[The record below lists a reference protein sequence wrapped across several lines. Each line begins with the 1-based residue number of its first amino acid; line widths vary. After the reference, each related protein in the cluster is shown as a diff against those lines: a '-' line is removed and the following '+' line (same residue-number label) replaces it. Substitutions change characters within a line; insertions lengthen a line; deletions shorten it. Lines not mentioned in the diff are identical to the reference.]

1 MKETVILTVKLFV
14 ITAIVAVLLGAVNMV
29 TEPIIATN
37 NEKTF
42 QDNMKELLPEADEFD
57 LDGTKLPEEKE
68 AGVKVG
74 DVYCGMS
81 GDEVKGYVTS
91 VVCSEGYGGDIEV
104 MVGITS
110 DDGKAKVAKA
120 KVTAMSETPGLGA
133 KSQSEW
139 IDQYDGLGAG
149 IEVDKNGSAA
159 SAEYKV
165 DAISGAT
172 ITSKAVTKAVNAALD
187 AVQAVIDDNAGTAAE
202 SEEPMSFDIDEAAL
216 AEAGLSV
223 DENGVIVDENGEP
236 VDEEAIAEI
245 ISSVQ
250 PEDIDSEPAE
260 TEAPE
265 GGETE

>member
-1 MKETVILTVKLFV
+1 MRETVILTVKLFV
-14 ITAIVAVLLGAVNMV
+14 ITAVVAVLLGVVNMV

-42 QDNMKELLPEADEFD
+42 QDNMKELLPAADEFD
-57 LDGTKLPEEKE
+57 LDGTKLPPENEG
-68 AGVKVG
+68 GVKVG
-74 DVYCGMS
+74 DVYCGLKS
-81 GDEVKGYVTS
+81 DGEVIGYVTS
-91 VVCSEGYGGDIEV
+91 AVCSEGYGGDIEV

-139 IDQYDGLGAG
+139 IDQYDGLGSK

-159 SAEYKV
+159 NAEYKV

-187 AVQAVIDDNAGTAAE
+187 AVQAVIDDNSGATID
-202 SEEPMSFDIDEAAL
+202 EPMVFDIDEAAL
-216 AEAGLSV
+216 AEAGLSI
-223 DENGVIVDENGEP
+223 DENGVIVDEDGNP
-236 VDEEAIAEI
+236 VDAEAIAEI

-250 PEDIDSEPAE
+250 PEDADAEPAQ
-260 TEAPE
+260 TEMPE
-265 GGETE
+265 GGEAE